1 MRDYVT
7 KSVYATILQ
16 GIHSNQNLSV
26 CICSAVAASAFYGT
40 TSLSQIKI
48 VRLILLLLVSAK
60 VSCQEEKL
68 NENRRGMS
76 SREGEMLR
84 LTIVSK
90 VPTFRQRTRTQTKRV
105 ERPKDARKEKVGL
118 LRQSAS
124 EAVVNRPEGGHR
136 EFDVLK
142 RAKEGVWYRRVEDKE
157 GVSLIRV
164 ETNKVILN
172 KGQRPNEDLMLEDK
186 EPTNGF
192 WYRRVDNGDGGVRL
206 VRVKND
212 DIVINLLKAFI

>member
-1 MRDYVT
+1 M
-7 KSVYATILQ
+7 
-16 GIHSNQNLSV
+16 
-26 CICSAVAASAFYGT
+26 
-40 TSLSQIKI
+40 
-48 VRLILLLLVSAK
+48 LLVSAK

-76 SREGEMLR
+76 SREGERLR
-84 LTIVSK
+84 LTKVSK

-105 ERPKDARKEKVGL
+105 PKGARKDKVGL

-164 ETNKVILN
+164 EVILN

-186 EPTNGF
+186 EPTDGF
-192 WYRRVDNGDGGVRL
+192 WYRRVDNGDGGVSL

-212 DIVINLLKAFI
+212 NIVIKLLKAFYNNI

>member
-1 MRDYVT
+1 M
-7 KSVYATILQ
+7 
-16 GIHSNQNLSV
+16 
-26 CICSAVAASAFYGT
+26 
-40 TSLSQIKI
+40 
-48 VRLILLLLVSAK
+48 LLVSAK

-76 SREGEMLR
+76 SREGERLR

-90 VPTFRQRTRTQTKRV
+90 VPTFRQRTKRV

-124 EAVVNRPEGGHR
+124 EAVVNRPGGGHR

-142 RAKEGVWYRRVEDKE
+142 RAKEGVWYRRLEDKE

-164 ETNKVILN
+164 EVETNKVR
-172 KGQRPNEDLMLEDK
+172 GQRPNEDLMLEDK
-186 EPTNGF
+186 VPTDGF
-192 WYRRVDNGDGGVRL
+192 WYRRVDNGDGGVSL

-212 DIVINLLKAFI
+212 NIVIKLLKAFYNNI

>member
-1 MRDYVT
+1 M
-7 KSVYATILQ
+7 
-16 GIHSNQNLSV
+16 
-26 CICSAVAASAFYGT
+26 
-40 TSLSQIKI
+40 SQI

-76 SREGEMLR
+76 SREGERLR
-84 LTIVSK
+84 LTKVSK

-105 ERPKDARKEKVGL
+105 ERPKDARKDKVGL

-164 ETNKVILN
+164 EVILN

-186 EPTNGF
+186 EPTDGF
-192 WYRRVDNGDGGVRL
+192 WYRRVDGGVSL

-212 DIVINLLKAFI
+212 DIVIKLLKAII

>member
-1 MRDYVT
+1 M
-7 KSVYATILQ
+7 
-16 GIHSNQNLSV
+16 
-26 CICSAVAASAFYGT
+26 
-40 TSLSQIKI
+40 
-48 VRLILLLLVSAK
+48 LLVSAK

-76 SREGEMLR
+76 SREGERLR
-84 LTIVSK
+84 LTKVSK

-105 ERPKDARKEKVGL
+105 ERPKDARKDKVGL

-186 EPTNGF
+186 EPTDGF
-192 WYRRVDNGDGGVRL
+192 WYRRVDNGDGGVSL

-212 DIVINLLKAFI
+212 NIVIKLLKAFYNNI

>member
-1 MRDYVT
+1 M
-7 KSVYATILQ
+7 
-16 GIHSNQNLSV
+16 
-26 CICSAVAASAFYGT
+26 
-40 TSLSQIKI
+40 
-48 VRLILLLLVSAK
+48 LLVSAK

-76 SREGEMLR
+76 SREGERLR
-84 LTIVSK
+84 LTKVSK

-105 ERPKDARKEKVGL
+105 ERPKDARKDKVGL

-164 ETNKVILN
+164 EVETNKVR
-172 KGQRPNEDLMLEDK
+172 GQRPNEDLMLEDK
-186 EPTNGF
+186 EPIDGF
-192 WYRRVDNGDGGVRL
+192 WYRRMDNGDGGVSL

-212 DIVINLLKAFI
+212 DIVIKLLKGFI

>member
-1 MRDYVT
+1 M
-7 KSVYATILQ
+7 
-16 GIHSNQNLSV
+16 
-26 CICSAVAASAFYGT
+26 
-40 TSLSQIKI
+40 
-48 VRLILLLLVSAK
+48 LLVSAK

-76 SREGEMLR
+76 SREGERLR

-164 ETNKVILN
+164 EVILN

-186 EPTNGF
+186 EPTDGF
-192 WYRRVDNGDGGVRL
+192 WYRRVDNGDGGVSL

-212 DIVINLLKAFI
+212 DIVIKLLKGFI

>member
-1 MRDYVT
+1 MNKLSSQFTRPFT
-7 KSVYATILQ
+7 GNSFQPTFCLHLQCCSGLSILR
-16 GIHSNQNLSV
+16 I
-26 CICSAVAASAFYGT
+26 GT
-40 TSLSQIKI
+40 TSLSQIKMSQI

-76 SREGEMLR
+76 SREGERLR
-84 LTIVSK
+84 LTKVSK

-105 ERPKDARKEKVGL
+105 ERPKDARKDKVGL

-164 ETNKVILN
+164 EVILN

-186 EPTNGF
+186 EPIDGF

>member
-1 MRDYVT
+1 M
-7 KSVYATILQ
+7 
-16 GIHSNQNLSV
+16 
-26 CICSAVAASAFYGT
+26 
-40 TSLSQIKI
+40 
-48 VRLILLLLVSAK
+48 LLVSAK

-76 SREGEMLR
+76 SREGERLR
-84 LTIVSK
+84 LTKVSK

-105 ERPKDARKEKVGL
+105 EKDARKDKVGL

-142 RAKEGVWYRRVEDKE
+142 RAKEGVWYRRLEDKE

-186 EPTNGF
+186 EPTDGF
-192 WYRRVDNGDGGVRL
+192 WYRRVDNGDGGVLCESRMMTL
-206 VRVKND
+206 SSSC
-212 DIVINLLKAFI
+212 

>member
-1 MRDYVT
+1 M
-7 KSVYATILQ
+7 
-16 GIHSNQNLSV
+16 
-26 CICSAVAASAFYGT
+26 
-40 TSLSQIKI
+40 
-48 VRLILLLLVSAK
+48 LLVSAK

-76 SREGEMLR
+76 SREGERLR
-84 LTIVSK
+84 LTKVSK

-105 ERPKDARKEKVGL
+105 ERPKDARKDKVGL

-186 EPTNGF
+186 VPTDGF
-192 WYRRVDNGDGGVRL
+192 WYRRVDNGDGGVSL